1 MSTFR
6 LRDRGS
12 AFRGSG
18 FVALHHYRLARQ
30 APVLLRCTTTV
41 LHGKP
46 DPVLILARG
55 RVMEDG
61 MGTLVFICPATGEEV
76 STGIEMD
83 HATVNQLDLAKV
95 FCPHCRQPHH
105 MVGVEYWLSQ
115 VDEPAPLEE
124 AAEAA

>member
-1 MSTFR
+1 MTFSHLVSFLR
-6 LRDRGS
+6 LFPVRDRGPS
-12 AFRGSG
+12 FRGSG
-18 FVALHHYRLARQ
+18 VVALHHYRPARQ
-30 APVLLRCTTTV
+30 ARSGFDLGAGACHGGRNGHAR
-41 LHGKP
+41 LHLSCDWK
-46 DPVLILARG
+46 
-55 RVMEDG
+55 
-61 MGTLVFICPATGEEV
+61 EV